1 MVDIRRALAAC
12 AFWCVMRATRRRA
25 AVLPNEA
32 APKSPFEKSPP
43 YDSSA
48 QQSSEI
54 ECDKAALEAS
64 RICAVLAFETKCVRV
79 GAELFK
85 RRSSSLAILILVA
98 SVGVGGCE
106 VGPDYIQ
113 PWTTVPI
120 RYKELKGWKIVQPID
135 ELDRGAWWSMY
146 HDEVLDRLERQVDVS
161 NQNLAAAEAAFRQAV
176 ALVQEARAALFP
188 VFGETYSGFRSHQ
201 GPAVAG
207 GTGFTR
213 TTVTL
218 ETTAS
223 WDLDVWGKIRRTIES
238 NAANAQASA
247 ADIANARLSAQAQL
261 AVAYFNMRAADSLQR
276 ILNKLAQEFR
286 RAQTITEN
294 QYKQGTV
301 SAYDV
306 AIASAQVRSTEAEAV
321 GVGVQR
327 AQFEHAIA
335 MLIGVPPAELSI
347 APTGLRREVPAVP
360 PDLPSRLLERRPD
373 IAAAERLIE
382 AESALIG
389 VASAAYF
396 PDITVSGFFGWVG
409 SKAFPISV
417 ANEVWQ
423 IGGTATEILFDGGL
437 RRADVEAAEA
447 SYYQAV
453 ANYRQTVLTAFQ
465 QVEDALSSLRILAHE
480 APLQDDAVRYSRK
493 AVTITINEYKAGTMS
508 FTAVVTAEQTLLSN
522 EQTAVGILQNRFVA
536 SVNLVQALGG
546 GWSVNELP
554 DYEQLR
560 HWQSCVDV
568 VGAIRGNVDT
578 ELPPCL

>member
-1 MVDIRRALAAC
+1 VPAIETPRASLVADLAKRGGEGSIR
-12 AFWCVMRATRRRA
+12 V
-25 AVLPNEA
+25 
-32 APKSPFEKSPP
+32 
-43 YDSSA
+43 
-48 QQSSEI
+48 
-54 ECDKAALEAS
+54 
-64 RICAVLAFETKCVRV
+64 
-79 GAELFK
+79 
-85 RRSSSLAILILVA
+85 ILILMA
-98 SVGVGGCE
+98 AVGIGGCE
-106 VGPDYIQ
+106 VGPDYIP

-146 HDEVLDRLERQVDVS
+146 HDKVLDDLERQVDVS

-207 GTGFTR
+207 GSGGGFTR

-218 ETTAS
+218 ETTGS
-223 WDLDVWGKIRRTIES
+223 WDLDVWGRIRRTIES

-276 ILNKLAQEFR
+276 ILNKLAKEFR

-294 QYKQGTV
+294 EYKQGTV

-306 AIASAQVRSTEAEAV
+306 DIATAQVRSTEAQAV

-335 MLIGVPPAELSI
+335 ILIGVPPAELSI
-347 APTGLRREVPAVP
+347 PPTGLHHEVPAVP

-373 IAAAERLIE
+373 IAAAERSIE
-382 AESALIG
+382 TESALIG
-389 VASAAYF
+389 VAAAAYF
-396 PDITVSGFFGWVG
+396 PDINVSGFFGWVG

-417 ANEVWQ
+417 ANEVGQ
-423 IGGTATEILFDGGL
+423 IGGTATEILFNGGL
-437 RRADVEAAEA
+437 RRAEVEAAEA
-447 SYYQAV
+447 TYYQAV
-453 ANYRQTVLTAFQ
+453 ATYRQTVLTAFQ
-465 QVEDALSSLRILAHE
+465 QVEDGLSSLRILAHE

-493 AVTITINEYKAGTMS
+493 AVAVAFNEYQGGTMS
-508 FTAVVTAEQTLLSN
+508 FTAVVTAEQTLLAN
-522 EQTAVGILQNRFVA
+522 EETAVSILQNRFVA
-536 SVNLVQALGG
+536 SVNLVEALGG
-546 GWSVNELP
+546 GWDVSELP
-554 DYEQLR
+554 DYQQLR
-560 HWQSCVDV
+560 HWHSCVDI
-568 VGAIRGNVDT
+568 VGAIRGEVDT

>member
-1 MVDIRRALAAC
+1 LPTLETARNLVAALAK
-12 AFWCVMRATRRRA
+12 R
-25 AVLPNEA
+25 
-32 APKSPFEKSPP
+32 
-43 YDSSA
+43 
-48 QQSSEI
+48 
-54 ECDKAALEAS
+54 
-64 RICAVLAFETKCVRV
+64 
-79 GAELFK
+79 GAEGGICLF
-85 RRSSSLAILILVA
+85 LILVA
-98 SVGVGGCE
+98 AVGVGGCE
-106 VGPDYIQ
+106 VGPDYIP
-113 PWTTVPI
+113 PWTTVPT

-146 HDEVLDRLERQVDVS
+146 HDPVLDGLERQVDIS
-161 NQNLAAAEAAFRQAV
+161 NQNLAASEAAFREAV

-188 VFGETYSGFRSHQ
+188 VFGETYSGFRSHA

-207 GTGFTR
+207 GSGGGFTR

-218 ETTAS
+218 ETTGS
-223 WDLDVWGKIRRTIES
+223 WDLDVWGRIRRTIES

-261 AVAYFNMRAADSLQR
+261 AIAYFNMRAADSLQR
-276 ILNKLAQEFR
+276 LLNKLAKEFR
-286 RAQTITEN
+286 RTQTIAEN
-294 QYKQGTV
+294 EYKQGTV
-301 SAYDV
+301 SEFDV
-306 AIASAQVRSTEAEAV
+306 DSATAQVRSTEAQAV

-335 MLIGVPPAELSI
+335 ILIGVPPAELSI
-347 APTGLRREVPAVP
+347 PPTGLRREVPAVS

-373 IAAAERLIE
+373 IAAAERSIE
-382 AESALIG
+382 TESALIG
-389 VASAAYF
+389 VAAAAYF
-396 PDITVSGFFGWVG
+396 PDISVSGFFGWVG

-447 SYYQAV
+447 TYYQAV

-465 QVEDALSSLRILAHE
+465 QVEDGLSSLRILAQE

-493 AVTITINEYKAGTMS
+493 AVAVTNNEYQAGTVS
-508 FTAVVTAEQTLLSN
+508 FVTVVTAEQTLLTN
-522 EQTAVGILQNRFVA
+522 EETAVSILQNRFVA
-536 SVNLVQALGG
+536 SVNLVEALGG
-546 GWSVNELP
+546 GWDVSELP

-560 HWQSCVDV
+560 LWRSCVDI

-578 ELPPCL
+578 EMPPCL